1 MQKIKR
7 FGILSVAKIQS
18 AVMGVMGLFIG
29 LIYAVILTVTGII
42 AVIGGTK
49 AGIMMLVGAV
59 AAVVL
64 VPILYAVIGFVFGA
78 LSAWVYN
85 IVAGRVGGIELE
97 LE

>member
-1 MQKIKR
+1 MQKVKR

-18 AVMGVMGLFIG
+18 AVMGAMGLFIG

-49 AGIMMLVGAV
+49 AGIMMIVGAV

-64 VPILYAVIGFVFGA
+64 VPIFYAVIGFVFGA

>member
-1 MQKIKR
+1 MQKVKR

>member
-1 MQKIKR
+1 MQKVKR

-18 AVMGVMGLFIG
+18 AVMGAMGLFIG

-49 AGIMMLVGAV
+49 AGIMMIVGAV